1 MKILFAALHGGYFRN
16 LESVVEELARRG
28 HHVHLVSERIE
39 SAAGGGGIVER
50 LAASSPNITCGAVP
64 PREPDQVT
72 FLASKI
78 RLGLAYLRYL
88 EPPYN
93 ETPGLV
99 RRAEERT
106 PRVLVRATRSAMFAT
121 GTARQR
127 LARVLDA
134 LDHALPRSQVIERFL
149 DEQRPDVA
157 LVTPLVGVVASSQ
170 LDLVRSAA
178 ARRIP
183 IGVCVWSW
191 DHLSSKAIIRDAP
204 DRLFVWNETQQAEAV
219 AMHGLP
225 PERVVVTG
233 AQCFDRWFDQQPARD
248 RGAFC
253 RRAGLPDD
261 RPYILWVCSAL
272 FPGSPPEAEFVV
284 RWIAQLRASADPA
297 LRDAAILIRPHPSRT
312 AEWDGVHWRT
322 DANVALAGGNPIDA
336 ESRADYFDA
345 LYHSA
350 AVVGLNTSAFIEAGI
365 VGRPVLA
372 ILPEEFHAN
381 QEGTL
386 HFHYLTDGGL
396 LTTARTLPE
405 HARQLAGVLA
415 GDAATVLDRQRGF
428 VQAFVRPHGLQQAA
442 TPVMADAV
450 EQLPRAAEG
459 HFRARRRS
467 LMASAALRLL
477 LVLQEMPGVKPL
489 FLDEREVRREA
500 ALRENRKRRR
510 AEELARRAS

>member
-1 MKILFAALHGGYFRN
+1 VRVLFAALHGGYFRN
-16 LESVVEELARRG
+16 LESVIEELARRG
-28 HHVHLVSERIE
+28 HQVHLVSERVE

-50 LAASSPNITCGAVP
+50 LAASSPNVTFGPVP
-64 PREPDQVT
+64 QREPDQIT

-93 ETPGLV
+93 ETPALV

-106 PRVLVRATRSAMFAT
+106 SLAVVRATRSAMFAT
-121 GTARQR
+121 GKARRR
-127 LARVLDA
+127 LARLLDA
-134 LDHALPRSQVIERFL
+134 LDHALPRSRAIERFL
-149 DEQRPDVA
+149 DEQRPDVV

-178 ARRIP
+178 ARRLP
-183 IGVCVWSW
+183 TGVCVWSW

-204 DRLFVWNETQQAEAV
+204 DRLFVWNETQKDEAV
-219 AMHGLP
+219 AMQGLP

-233 AQCFDRWFDQQPARD
+233 AQCFDRWFAQQPARE
-248 RGAFC
+248 RAAFC
-253 RRAGLPDD
+253 RRVGLPDD
-261 RPYILWVCSAL
+261 RPFVLWVCSAL
-272 FPGSPPEAEFVV
+272 FPGSPSEAEFVR
-284 RWIAQLRASADPA
+284 RWIAQLRASADA
-297 LRDAAILIRPHPSRT
+297 AVREAAILIRPHPSRT
-312 AEWDGVHWRT
+312 AEWDAVDWRT
-322 DANVALAGGNPIDA
+322 APNVALYGGNPIDA
-336 ESRADYFDA
+336 ESRADYFDS
-345 LYHSA
+345 LHHSA

-372 ILPEEFHAN
+372 VLPEEFHAN

-405 HARQLAGVLA
+405 HERQLAGVLA
-415 GDAATVLDRQRGF
+415 GHSREMLDRQRGF
-428 VQAFVRPHGLQQAA
+428 IQAFVRPQGLQQAA
-442 TPVMADAV
+442 TPVMADAI
-450 EQLPRAAEG
+450 EQLPRVAATHVRG
-459 HFRARRRS
+459 RRRS
-467 LMASAALRLL
+467 LAASAALRVL
-477 LVLQEMPGVKPL
+477 LVLQQTPGVKHL

-500 ALRENRKRRR
+500 ALRENRRRRR